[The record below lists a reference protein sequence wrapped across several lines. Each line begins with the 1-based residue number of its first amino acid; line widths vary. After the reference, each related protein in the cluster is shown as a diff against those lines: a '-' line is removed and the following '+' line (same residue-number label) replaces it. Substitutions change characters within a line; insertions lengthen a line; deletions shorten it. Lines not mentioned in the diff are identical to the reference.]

1 MRRVIQEDT
10 VRQMY
15 LKEGITEIY
24 ADENTLVT
32 QQAKDYIREKHLK
45 LVEGGRPD
53 REQTVSRSETV
64 SHPPKENTEIHPP
77 KQNGGAKYVTEDGDI
92 LDEKPEHMT
101 HLYGN
106 MLVLKSHPAIA
117 LRGKLDSMEA
127 AIIEV
132 QFLAEQKGKHKI
144 VTDLNEILM
153 YCRRMLSCEVS
164 GAQLPEVKLLGYDG
178 AQQRAVSHDPQKYFG
193 IGHLLPDYQMDEW
206 CIRFNRLRTQ
216 SRELELAAI
225 AAFVSPDGEVERE
238 DILQGMN
245 RLSSVF
251 YIMMCRAAAKIYK

>member
-24 ADENTLVT
+24 VDENTLVT
-32 QQAKDYIREKHLK
+32 QQAKDYIREKRLK
-45 LVEGGRPD
+45 LVEGGRTEMAQNMPSKHP
-53 REQTVSRSETV
+53 EP
-64 SHPPKENTEIHPP
+64 HPPKENTQIHPP
-77 KQNGGAKYVTEDGDI
+77 KQSGGAKYVTEDGDI

-101 HLYGN
+101 HIYGN
-106 MLVLKSHPAIA
+106 MLVSKSHPVIA

-132 QFLAEQKGKHKI
+132 QFLAARQGREKI
-144 VTDLNEILM
+144 VADLDEILR
-153 YCRRMLSCEVS
+153 YCRKMLSCEVS
-164 GAQLPEVKLLGYDG
+164 GAVLPREKLLGYDED
-178 AQQRAVSHDPQKYFG
+178 QQRAVSHDPQKYFG
-193 IGHLLPDYQMDEW
+193 VGHLLVDYQMDEW

-216 SRELELAAI
+216 SREMELAAI
-225 AAFVSPDGEVERE
+225 AAFVSPEGEVERE